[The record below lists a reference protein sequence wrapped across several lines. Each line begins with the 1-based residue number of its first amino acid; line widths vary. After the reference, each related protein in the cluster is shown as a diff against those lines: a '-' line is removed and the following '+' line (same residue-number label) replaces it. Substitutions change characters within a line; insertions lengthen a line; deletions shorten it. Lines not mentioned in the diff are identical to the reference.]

1 MRTATNRIAKLLG
14 VAALLAGSV
23 LSMSLPAWT
32 QTITAEP
39 QTVVIAKGATQGST
53 TIAWDAGDGINSV
66 GAALWQ
72 QINGGKE
79 KLISPQGTGSQRI
92 SIGAGETRVFKLRS
106 FVKSK
111 VLASVTVTATGATV
125 SFAGMWLAR
134 TNFAERETALIFSFE
149 QAASKVKGS
158 AFFEGNEK
166 QKLVFDGEVSGDTMK
181 FRVSAQIMMTDQ
193 VPTGEFVMAQDGRSF
208 TGSVGKRNAVV
219 ATALANCAGVWRT
232 PAYPQ
237 LLIQQIGNKVVG
249 QLFAGN
255 PTLGVIK
262 EGVVDGNT
270 LRFQI
275 WRPRP
280 QANIGPPLPD
290 EFVGRGEL
298 VMDQDGRS
306 FSGTILGSRTNGSLV
321 AR

>member
-1 MRTATNRIAKLLG
+1 MRSRITKLLG
-14 VAALLAGSV
+14 VVALLAPSILLMSV
-23 LSMSLPAWT
+23 PAWT

-53 TIAWDAGDGINSV
+53 TITWDAGEGINSV

-72 QINGGKE
+72 QINNGKE
-79 KLISPQGTGSQRI
+79 KLVSAQGSGSQQI

-111 VLASVTVTATGATV
+111 VLASVNVKATGATV
-125 SFAGMWLAR
+125 SFAGMWITRAR
-134 TNFAERETALIFSFE
+134 FADRETELIFRFE

-181 FRVSAQIMMTDQ
+181 FRVTAQVMRTDQ

-208 TGSVGKRNAVV
+208 TGSVGNSPAFV
-219 ATALANCAGVWRT
+219 ATALANCSGVWRT

-237 LLIQQIGNKVVG
+237 MLLQQSGNKVVG

-255 PTLGVIK
+255 PSLGVIK
-262 EGVVDGNT
+262 EGVVDGNR
-270 LRFQI
+270 LRFEI

-280 QANIGPPLPD
+280 QTNVGAPLPD
-290 EFVGRGEL
+290 ELVGRGEL

-306 FSGTILGSRTNGSLV
+306 FAGTILGARTNGSLV